1 MSPNEDHAKIAEFF
15 ENALQSVQE
24 LYSKP
29 IHGQRNNFL
38 KLLIPAI
45 ICAKSVQYQ
54 AIAAE
59 IEGDVQ
65 EASKIRRI
73 HNFLSSY
80 ELDYEFV
87 ALFLIFMLPRKG
99 KVRLCLD
106 RTEWSFGNCTHNILT
121 VTAYTHGVG
130 IPIWFECVA
139 PNGGCS
145 DEDDKIYMLMKCVE
159 LLGKTRIKCV
169 IGDSEFIGE
178 KWISYLHSEG
188 IIFYIDIRSNQY
200 FDYKGQRWT
209 VTQWMRGRYKSELC
223 GMKIYGLLLNLGIK
237 RQKLS
242 KNAKKKAFLAII
254 TNELTT
260 NGVLSV
266 YQNRWSIEVFFQS
279 IKGRGFNLEG
289 THIQDPLKI
298 RRLFAVLCMAFILS
312 FLIGLQVDK
321 VRPIPI
327 KKHGYKTNSF
337 FRAGCD
343 FIRQAIHKRSII
355 LQGAKIF
362 TTINAFFV
370 TFIQTNIA
378 FFQAN
383 TLVKKSFVQ

>member
-1 MSPNEDHAKIAEFF
+1 MSPNEEYAKIAEFF
-15 ENALQSVQE
+15 ENALESVQE
-24 LYSKP
+24 LYGKRL
-29 IHGQRNNFL
+29 HGQRNNFL
-38 KLLIPAI
+38 KQLIPAI

-80 ELDYEFV
+80 EIDYDFV
-87 ALFLIFMLPRKG
+87 ALFLIFMLPKKG

-106 RTEWSFGNCTHNILT
+106 RTEWDFGNCTHNILT

-130 IPIWFECVA
+130 IPIWFEFVA

-159 LLGKTRIKCV
+159 ILGKARIKCV
-169 IGDSEFIGE
+169 IGDSEFIGQN
-178 KWISYLHSEG
+178 WISYLQSAG

-200 FDYKGQRWT
+200 FEYKGEQWT
-209 VTQWMRGRYKSELC
+209 VEQWMSGRYKSELC
-223 GMKIYGLLLNLGIK
+223 GIKIYGLLLNLGIK

-242 KNAKKKAFLAII
+242 KKVKKKLFLAVI
-254 TNELTT
+254 TNKLTT
-260 NGVLSV
+260 SVVLSV

-289 THIQDPLKI
+289 THIQKPLKI
-298 RRLFAVLCMAFILS
+298 RRLFAVLCIAFILS
-312 FLIGLQVDK
+312 FVIGLQVDK
-321 VRPIPI
+321 IRPIPI
-327 KKHGYKTNSF
+327 KNHGYKINSF
-337 FRAGCD
+337 FRTGCD
-343 FIRQAIHKRSII
+343 FIRQVIHRRSKM
-355 LQGAKIF
+355 AHYSKIF
-362 TTINAFFV
+362 TQINLFFV
-370 TFIQTNIA
+370 TFIQINIA
-378 FFQAN
+378 FFKL
-383 TLVKKSFVQ
+383 TL